1 MAIFDLNQLFT
12 PKTKEAFAQDIFDYM
27 TSVGLPVTQWEALS
41 PLRTLVFA
49 FARLIAV
56 IQNLIVQAIRGGFR
70 DTADANWLPLLSFQ
84 QYGVTAIEA
93 TFAAGIDCMTLDN
106 AGGGIY
112 HYDPQELVVKGT
124 VNGKTY
130 HNTNVVDVAALQTG
144 VLVSLSADEVG
155 ASSNMSAGQAVELVT
170 TALGVTP
177 TLIGNIT
184 GQDDEAP
191 EALRTRD
198 LDALGALSPNGA
210 AGAYEYV
217 AKTPALNGGV
227 AVNRTRVIPP
237 TGDGTVR
244 IILAGPVGPVSAPDV
259 ALVQAAFDEQ
269 CTPEVVTAI
278 AESAT
283 AAALSYDVT
292 IKVRLKGAPD
302 NATLSTMVKAALV
315 DFVNGNAPEGIEPLP
330 IGGLV
335 GNTIPWLTIVGVVE
349 NASPDGGETKPVLVA
364 NLGIEI
370 DTGLAETD
378 VATLDAGSVAV
389 TVVRIP

>member
-27 TSVGLPVTQWEALS
+27 ASLGLPVTQWEALS

-93 TFAAGIDCMTLDN
+93 TFAAGIECMTLDN

-155 ASSNMSAGQAVELVT
+155 ASSNMAAGQAVELVT

-177 TLIGNIT
+177 TLIGNIS

-191 EALRTRD
+191 DALRQRD
-198 LDALGALSPNGA
+198 LDSLGAKSPNGA

-217 AKTPALNGGV
+217 AKTPSLNGGV
-227 AVNRTRVIPP
+227 AVNRTKTIPG
-237 TGDGTVR
+237 GDGTLR
-244 IILAGPVGPVSAPDV
+244 LILAGPVGPVSVGDV
-259 ALVQAAFDEQ
+259 ATVQVAIDEQ
-269 CTPEVVTAI
+269 STPAEITAT

-283 AAALSYDVT
+283 AAVLSYDVT

-302 NATLSTMVKAALV
+302 NATLATMVKSALV
-315 DFVNGNAPEGIEPLP
+315 DFVNGDAPAGINPLP

-335 GNTIPWLTIVGVVE
+335 GNAIPWRTIIGVVE
-349 NASPDGGETKPVLVA
+349 NASPDDGETKPVLEA
-364 NLGIEI
+364 TLGIEI
-370 DTGLAETD
+370 DTGLAATD